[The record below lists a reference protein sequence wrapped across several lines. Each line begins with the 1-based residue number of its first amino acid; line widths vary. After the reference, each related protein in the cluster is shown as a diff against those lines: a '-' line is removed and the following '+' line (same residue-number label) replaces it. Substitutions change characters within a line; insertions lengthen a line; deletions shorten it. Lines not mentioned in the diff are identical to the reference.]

1 MQRVR
6 GFNITS
12 KITEAEA
19 EQIMSKIVSGKRVDL
34 KLKDVLLGKLDAQ
47 IKILNYFITP
57 VKLNI
62 WTQIIAGNG

>member
-1 MQRVR
+1 MR

-62 WTQIIAGNG
+62 WTQKIAGNG